1 MKRRSHSARKTPAV
15 PVDFFYGAFWCKN
28 RSWHLSRQ
36 GVYRHLS
43 PFSFHSQPLLG
54 RGREKSARSQY
65 QGSTQR
71 TTSPNTCEKKGNMI
85 LRQPFFLALSFL
97 NVLSSPMRAISH
109 SCLRERN
116 AGFFSQNVEDTV
128 LYSTAVVRGKVVK
141 NQKKGL
147 FVKQLRVSQQD
158 GHGTVLLGHS
168 ELKQ

>member
-1 MKRRSHSARKTPAV
+1 
-15 PVDFFYGAFWCKN
+15 
-28 RSWHLSRQ
+28 
-36 GVYRHLS
+36 
-43 PFSFHSQPLLG
+43 
-54 RGREKSARSQY
+54 
-65 QGSTQR
+65 
-71 TTSPNTCEKKGNMI
+71 MI

-128 LYSTAVVRGKVVK
+128 LYSTAVVQEKVGK